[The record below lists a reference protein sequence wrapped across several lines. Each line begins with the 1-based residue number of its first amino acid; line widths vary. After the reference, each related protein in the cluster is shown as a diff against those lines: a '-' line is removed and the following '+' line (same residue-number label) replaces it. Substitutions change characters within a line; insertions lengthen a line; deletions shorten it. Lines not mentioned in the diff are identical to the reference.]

1 VDLSLVSAGF
11 GAYFLLVVISYMLLS
26 SPDVDWL
33 WGVISL
39 ILSWVVIAILGYYIT
54 EENLALIINFISANP
69 GVLVLLFILTWLDLY
84 AIMRQFTEGTFDSK
98 DIDEI
103 MALLASF
110 YGAFLGTFLFFLL
123 VAGFAV
129 ILLHLIVCI
138 KVLMHAI
145 RMRFVKEAEKCREG
159 LARLESL
166 RIMRKISRKT
176 YLELKRQYTEKL
188 SDLEKRIR
196 MLERAKI
203 F

>member
-1 VDLSLVSAGF
+1 
-11 GAYFLLVVISYMLLS
+11 
-26 SPDVDWL
+26 
-33 WGVISL
+33 
-39 ILSWVVIAILGYYIT
+39 
-54 EENLALIINFISANP
+54 
-69 GVLVLLFILTWLDLY
+69 
-84 AIMRQFTEGTFDSK
+84 MRQFTEGTFDSK

-145 RMRFVKEAEKCREG
+145 RMRFVKEAEKCRED

-196 MLERAKI
+196 MLERAKL

>member
-26 SPDVDWL
+26 SPDVNWL

-39 ILSWVVIAILGYYIT
+39 ILSWVVVAVLGYYIT
-54 EENLALIINFISANP
+54 EENLYLIINFISANP
-69 GVLVLLFILTWLDLY
+69 LVLVLLFILTWLVLY
-84 AIMRQFTEGTFDSK
+84 KIMKQFTEGAFDSK
-98 DIDEI
+98 DVDEI

-110 YGAFLGTFLFFLL
+110 YGAFFGTFLFFLL

-129 ILLHLIVCI
+129 VLLHLFVFI
-138 KVLMHAI
+138 KVLMHAT
-145 RMRFVKEAEKCREG
+145 RMRLLKEAEKCREDIE
-159 LARLESL
+159 RLESL
-166 RIMRKISRKT
+166 RIMGKISETT

>member
-39 ILSWVVIAILGYYIT
+39 ILSWVVIAILGYSLT

-69 GVLVLLFILTWLDLY
+69 GVLVLLFILTWLALY
-84 AIMRQFTEGTFDSK
+84 TIMRQFTEGVFNSK
-98 DIDEI
+98 DVDEI

-110 YGAFLGTFLFFLL
+110 YGAFLGTFLFLIF
-123 VAGFAV
+123 VTGFAIV
-129 ILLHLIVCI
+129 LIHLFIYI
-138 KVLMHAI
+138 KLLMHAI
-145 RMRFVKEAEKCREG
+145 RMRFVKEAEKCRED

-166 RIMRKISRKT
+166 RKMGKISRTT

-188 SDLEKRIR
+188 LDLEKRIR
-196 MLERAKI
+196 MLERAKL

>member
-26 SPDVDWL
+26 SPDVNWL

-39 ILSWVVIAILGYYIT
+39 ILSWVVIAIVGYYIT
-54 EENLALIINFISANP
+54 EENLSLIINFISANP
-69 GVLVLLFILTWLDLY
+69 GVLVLLFILTWLALY
-84 AIMRQFTEGTFDSK
+84 TIMRQFTEGTFDSK

-145 RMRFVKEAEKCREG
+145 RMRFVKEAEKCRED

-166 RIMRKISRKT
+166 RIMGKISRTT

>member
-1 VDLSLVSAGF
+1 
-11 GAYFLLVVISYMLLS
+11 MLLS
-26 SPDVDWL
+26 SPDVNWL
-33 WGVISL
+33 WGVISS
-39 ILSWVVIAILGYYIT
+39 ILSWVVVAVLGYYIT
-54 EENLALIINFISANP
+54 EESLYLITNFISANP
-69 GVLVLLFILTWLDLY
+69 LVLVLLFILTWLALY
-84 AIMRQFTEGTFDSK
+84 TIMRQFTEGTFDSK

-145 RMRFVKEAEKCREG
+145 RMRFVKEAEKCRED

-196 MLERAKI
+196 MLERAKL